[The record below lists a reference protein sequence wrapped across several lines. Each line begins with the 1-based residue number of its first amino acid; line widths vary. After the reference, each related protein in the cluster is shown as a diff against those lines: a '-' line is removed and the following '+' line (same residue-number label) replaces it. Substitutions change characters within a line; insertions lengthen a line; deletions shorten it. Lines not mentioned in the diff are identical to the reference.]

1 MHSSTFRVSGN
12 HRY

>member
-1 MHSSTFRVSGN
+1 MHSSTVRVSGN